1 MSRAYKAILEKNN
14 LVQSMSRKW
23 NYYDNA
29 CIGSFFGKLKT
40 ELIYQNKYDCKKELF
55 NDIEKY
61 IAWYNTERFQ
71 SKLKKRTPVEYRS
84 AA

>member
-1 MSRAYKAILEKNN
+1 M
-14 LVQSMSRKW
+14 
-23 NYYDNA
+23 
-29 CIGSFFGKLKT
+29 GSFFGKLKT

>member
-1 MSRAYKAILEKNN
+1 MH
-14 LVQSMSRKW
+14 RKL
-23 NYYDNA
+23 
-29 CIGSFFGKLKT
+29 FGKLKT
-40 ELIYQNKYDCKKELF
+40 ELIYQNKYDCKEELF

-71 SKLKKRTPVEYRS
+71 SKLKNRTPVEYRS